1 MPRPR
6 KWRKVCCIPDQSE
19 FGPIHADADTRS
31 SPMVTM
37 TVEEYETV
45 RLIDLEGLT
54 QESCAAQ
61 MNVARTTVQ
70 RIYGDAR
77 KKIAESLV
85 LGRILTIDG
94 GDFRLCD
101 GTGSECCKKSCH
113 RQGSGQE
120 CWRDSN
126 QEKEIIHHEHRV

>member
-6 KWRKVCCIPDQSE
+6 KWRKVCSLPDRSE
-19 FGPIHADADTRS
+19 FGPMHADANAPS
-31 SPMVTM
+31 SPIIYM

-45 RLIDLEGLT
+45 RLIDLEELT

-70 RIYGDAR
+70 RIYRDAR

-85 LGRILTIDG
+85 LGKTLTIGG

-101 GTGSECCKKSCH
+101 GAGSGCYKKSCH
-113 RQGSGQE
+113 RHG
-120 CWRDSN
+120 
-126 QEKEIIHHEHRV
+126 